1 MEIEIM
7 YNYEL
12 KMFHEKNSWIEA
24 FDIMNEWTR
33 CKFFM
38 DKTRFVWILL
48 SLPFSRAVQTQ
59 KYYVNARFRDDK
71 IPTASTQV
79 NLLSTLSFLF
89 LSSV

>member
-38 DKTRFVWILL
+38 DKTRFVWI
-48 SLPFSRAVQTQ
+48 FTIFA
-59 KYYVNARFRDDK
+59 
-71 IPTASTQV
+71 
-79 NLLSTLSFLF
+79 FLQ
-89 LSSV
+89 SSADPKVLRQCEVSWW